1 MFDYLF
7 LLSTSRYNADEEVND
22 SYFTEI
28 KFINLENKLLGDLRL
43 ACLVDALPFIPKLEM
58 LNLAGNRLTDKSI
71 QPILKNLLQ
80 TTSCT
85 YLNLSENKLDTR
97 SVEMIR
103 DILALSHFHLQV
115 LILCAADVDD
125 EESALLLSTL
135 VENRELTV
143 LNLSR
148 NSIGG
153 MQVHMTIYT

>member
-1 MFDYLF
+1 
-7 LLSTSRYNADEEVND
+7 
-22 SYFTEI
+22 
-28 KFINLENKLLGDLRL
+28 
-43 ACLVDALPFIPKLEM
+43 
-58 LNLAGNRLTDKSI
+58 
-71 QPILKNLLQ
+71 
-80 TTSCT
+80 
-85 YLNLSENKLDTR
+85 
-97 SVEMIR
+97 MIR